1 MSQTDI
7 TVDEIRAQSLFLAK
21 SAVAL
26 NYNAHKSEK
35 NKTLTLEEVTIL
47 ALIEGEHKATVMLTT
62 SRNDGLLYE
71 IVFDTIND
79 KVTLHL
85 YNRIAR
91 KTLLAAETPKEENA

>member
-1 MSQTDI
+1 MSQTDNP
-7 TVDEIRAQSLFLAK
+7 VDVIRARSLFLAK

-35 NKTLTLEEVTIL
+35 NKTLTLEDVKVL
-47 ALIEGEHKATVMLTT
+47 SLIEEDERVIVMLNT

-71 IVFDTIND
+71 IIFDVKTD

-91 KTLLAAETPKEENA
+91 KVLFAEETPKEENA